1 MFLHFQIVLLVVT
14 GPQYVH
20 QPQSTAAAEL
30 KDSGV
35 DVYAVGIG
43 SSAVPLELGSVA
55 SRPEFVFQA
64 GAATLPILSSQLT
77 AMIHRGMLYKHHF

>member
-1 MFLHFQIVLLVVT
+1 MFLHFQIVVLVVT
-14 GPQYVH
+14 GPQYMH
-20 QPQSTAAAEL
+20 QPLSTAAAKL

-43 SSAVPLELGSVA
+43 PSVVPLELGSVA

-64 GAATLPILSSQLT
+64 SAATLPTLSSQLT
-77 AMIHRGMLYKHHF
+77 AMIHKGMLYKHHF